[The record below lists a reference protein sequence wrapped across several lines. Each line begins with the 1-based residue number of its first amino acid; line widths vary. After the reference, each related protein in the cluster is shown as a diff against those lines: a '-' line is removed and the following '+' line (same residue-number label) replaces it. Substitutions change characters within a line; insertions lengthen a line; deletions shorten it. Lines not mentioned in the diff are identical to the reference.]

1 MKRRWISLVLAAL
14 LAVTASACAPGTTDM
29 PPASSEISEAA
40 SGVSSGTDKNT
51 DSSTSGGA
59 LPLVE
64 PGSETLTLL
73 TYQNWHAS
81 SYYDADGGLPIE
93 NKIEEITGVKIEWE
107 CVASGDYE
115 TVAQTRLAAGS
126 DLPDIVRVPKGAAG
140 LTTYSNQGLFINIK
154 DYMNEQTTPN
164 LIKMFDENPIYEAY
178 CVSPDGGIYGLPH
191 AEYDINNYVVMWNII
206 RTDWLD
212 TLGLSMPTTIDELH
226 DALVAFKTQ
235 DPNGNGE
242 QDEIPLGYQNENMF
256 GLYTMKHAFGFNN
269 TDTWSIQDDDTVQ
282 FDLADDKFL
291 SCLTTLNKWYQEG
304 LLNTTVDGS
313 DSDML
318 IAQDRLGAQTI
329 SSMDNVIG
337 KNDSV
342 HLVNEDGNYEFIPL
356 LANPD
361 YPDNEPKLNKR
372 QSFHDYYA
380 VTVDCE
386 NPELAVRWLDWVYA
400 SEESSVLRY
409 WGFEG
414 DTYTVENG
422 KKQFTDKVAK
432 ADTSAID
439 VMREI
444 GGWPNF
450 VGNENG
456 ECFMAMYVDSYCEQ
470 AYHDFKD
477 VMIDR
482 VPISIGTPEESET
495 YSQKWPEINDYVKES
510 VINFINGNK
519 PLSEWEDYK
528 AQLQTMG
535 LQDIV
540 AVKQAWYD
548 RMKDIIV

>member
-1 MKRRWISLVLAAL
+1 MKKRWISLL
-14 LAVTASACAPGTTDM
+14 LAVSLMLTASACAPGTVA
-29 PPASSEISEAA
+29 PPASSDNEKA
-40 SGVSSGTDKNT
+40 VSQEKSGTG
-51 DSSTSGGA
+51 SSDMAVDTATSA

-64 PGSETLTLL
+64 PGSATLSLL

-81 SYYDADGGLPIE
+81 AYFDAQDGLPIE
-93 NKIEEITGVKIEWE
+93 NKIEEITGVKIDWE
-107 CVASGDYE
+107 CVSSGDYE
-115 TVAQTRLAAGS
+115 TVAQTRLAAGT

-140 LTTYSNQGLFINIK
+140 LTTYSDQGLFINIK
-154 DYMNEQTTPN
+154 DYMNEETTPN
-164 LIKMFDENPIYEAY
+164 LIKMFGENPIYEAY

-206 RTDWLD
+206 RTDWLE
-212 TLGLSMPTTIDELH
+212 TLGLDMPKTIDELYEV
-226 DALVAFKTQ
+226 LVAFKTQ

-242 QDEIPLGYQNENMF
+242 QDEIPLGYQNDNMF
-256 GLYTMKHAFGFNN
+256 GLTTLKQAFGFNN
-269 TDTWSIQDDDTVQ
+269 TDIWSEQDGTVQ

-291 SCLTTLNKWYQEG
+291 DCLTTLNKWYQEG

-318 IAQDRLGAQTI
+318 IAQDRLGFQTV

-342 HLVNEDGNYEFIPL
+342 HLVNPEGNYAFIPL
-356 LANPD
+356 LSNAK

-400 SEESSVLRY
+400 SEASSVLRY

-414 DTYTVENG
+414 DTYVVENG

-439 VMREI
+439 VMRGI

-470 AYHDFKD
+470 AYNEFKD
-477 VMIDR
+477 VMVDR
-482 VPISIGTPEESET
+482 VPISIGTPAESET
-495 YSQKWPEINDYVKES
+495 YTQKWPEINDYVKES

-519 PLSEWEDYK
+519 PLSDWASYK
-528 AQLQTMG
+528 AQLDSMG
-535 LQDIV
+535 LQEV
-540 AVKQAWYD
+540 VSVKQAWYD
-548 RMKDIIV
+548 RMKDILK